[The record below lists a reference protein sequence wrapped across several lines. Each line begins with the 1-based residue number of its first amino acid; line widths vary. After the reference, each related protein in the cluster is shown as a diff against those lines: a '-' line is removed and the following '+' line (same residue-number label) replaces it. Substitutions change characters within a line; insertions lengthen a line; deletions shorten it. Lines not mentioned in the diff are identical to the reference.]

1 MLPLKSRTA
10 PNCKLYAA
18 RGEINSDS
26 ISLLMDF
33 GERALI
39 IRYDEVSVSLN
50 VVQLSKKIPV
60 FYIVLL

>member
-1 MLPLKSRTA
+1 
-10 PNCKLYAA
+10 
-18 RGEINSDS
+18 
-26 ISLLMDF
+26 MDF

-39 IRYDEVSVSLN
+39 IRYDEVSVTLN